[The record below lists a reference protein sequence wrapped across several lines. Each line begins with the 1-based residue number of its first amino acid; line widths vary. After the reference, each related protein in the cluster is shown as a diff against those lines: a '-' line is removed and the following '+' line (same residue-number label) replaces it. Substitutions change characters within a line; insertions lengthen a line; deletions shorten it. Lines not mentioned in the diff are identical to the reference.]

1 MNIKNALRILAAT
14 SAVATAGCLSKT
26 AAMLASSDPVEQG
39 RYTVLGSEVTGT
51 DTQVML
57 LFMTF
62 GASGSGARRATEDAL
77 SQAPSADALV
87 RVAVDTEEFY
97 FPFNFIIAPIG
108 IVKTRVTGTP
118 VKINQN

>member
-1 MNIKNALRILAAT
+1 MKKTLKILMVAST
-14 SAVATAGCLSKT
+14 VATAGCLSKT
-26 AAMLASSDPVEQG
+26 AAMLTSTDPVEQG
-39 RYTVLGSEVTGT
+39 RYTVLGSEVSGT
-51 DTQVML
+51 DTQVMI

-77 SQAPSADALV
+77 SQAPSSDALV

-97 FPFNFIIAPIG
+97 FPFNFVIAPIG

-118 VKINQN
+118 IKINQN

>member
-1 MNIKNALRILAAT
+1 MNHTKLLKAIAAAAALAL
-14 SAVATAGCLSKT
+14 SGCLSKT
-26 AAMLASSDPVEQG
+26 VAMVTSTDPVEQG

-51 DTQVML
+51 DTQVMI

-87 RVAVDTEEFY
+87 RVAVDCEEFY
-97 FPFNFIIAPIG
+97 FPFNFIVAPVG
-108 IVKTRVTGTP
+108 IVKTRVSGTP
-118 VKINQN
+118 IKINQN

>member
-1 MNIKNALRILAAT
+1 MRMLRMLMAAA
-14 SAVATAGCLSKT
+14 AVALSGCLSKT
-26 AAMLASSDPVEQG
+26 VAMLSSSDPVEQG

-51 DTQVML
+51 DTQVMI

-77 SQAPSADALV
+77 AQAPSSDALV
-87 RVAVDTEEFY
+87 RVAVDCEEFY

>member
-1 MNIKNALRILAAT
+1 MRMLRMLMAAA
-14 SAVATAGCLSKT
+14 AVALSGCLSKT
-26 AAMLASSDPVEQG
+26 VAMLSSSDPVEQG

-51 DTQVML
+51 DTQVMI

-77 SQAPSADALV
+77 AQAPSSDALV
-87 RVAVDTEEFY
+87 RVAVDCEEFY

-108 IVKTRVTGTP
+108 IVKTRVSGTP
-118 VKINQN
+118 IKINQN

>member
-1 MNIKNALRILAAT
+1 MNNMLRILAVAM
-14 SAVATAGCLSKT
+14 AVAMSGCLSKT
-26 AAMLASSDPVEQG
+26 AAMLASTDPVEQG
-39 RYTVLGSEVTGT
+39 HYTVLGSEVSGT
-51 DTQVML
+51 DTQVMI
-57 LFMTF
+57 LFITF

-97 FPFNFIIAPIG
+97 FPFNFIVAPVG

-118 VKINQN
+118 IKINQN

>member
-1 MNIKNALRILAAT
+1 MNSGIIKT
-14 SAVATAGCLSKT
+14 VAVACALALSGCLSRT
-26 AAMLASSDPVEQG
+26 VAMLDSSDPVEQG

-51 DTQVML
+51 DTQVL
-57 LFMTF
+57 FFFMTF

-77 SQAPSADALV
+77 TQAPSADALV
-87 RVAVDTEEFY
+87 RVAVDLEEFY